1 MKEEYNYE
9 KYDKNWNRAD
19 SDYSKLLT
27 GYLNKSLISYRYSS
41 ILEIGF
47 GSGRIVTILENIDFK
62 GTYLGI
68 DIQPN
73 AIDFVEKL
81 EIEDSKY
88 KFLLLD
94 ELKTENLN
102 MEHNFDLVIF
112 SLSLCEMNEE
122 VINKYLDFLKDNHA
136 KQILI
141 INPSS
146 QSQLYPS
153 KIRKTFISSIFTMF
167 KVSKPKWVIKS
178 EIIPKDSFFQAIISG
193 KKDKSAKIISRSLGS
208 TIQIFLEKGFTL
220 EKYQDIRFKN
230 STKSNPELSRFE
242 ALWFR

>member
-1 MKEEYNYE
+1 LKREIITTLDGSTTIHLPDWDECYH
-9 KYDKNWNRAD
+9 
-19 SDYSKLLT
+19 SKH
-27 GYLNKSLISYRYSS
+27 GAIQEAYHVFIQNGLNLIENKTIS

-47 GSGRIVTILENIDFK
+47 GSGRIATILENIDFK

-112 SLSLCEMNEE
+112 SLSL
-122 VINKYLDFLKDNHA
+122 
-136 KQILI
+136 
-141 INPSS
+141 
-146 QSQLYPS
+146 
-153 KIRKTFISSIFTMF
+153 
-167 KVSKPKWVIKS
+167 
-178 EIIPKDSFFQAIISG
+178 
-193 KKDKSAKIISRSLGS
+193 
-208 TIQIFLEKGFTL
+208 
-220 EKYQDIRFKN
+220 
-230 STKSNPELSRFE
+230 
-242 ALWFR
+242 